1 MTRLKCPFKSKPLLS
16 ISNNKVRVKVSVI
29 FVLGQNAAVS
39 PYLRSSI
46 WGTLCYINCLY
57 SGKRVM
63 LKLRRRAMRHFVTL
77 IEICVHLIRVNPG
90 HI

>member
-1 MTRLKCPFKSKPLLS
+1 M
-16 ISNNKVRVKVSVI
+16 VKVSVI
-29 FVLGQNAAVS
+29 YCCLKVNAAVN

-63 LKLRRRAMRHFVTL
+63 LKLGRRAMRHFVAL
-77 IEICVHLIRVNPG
+77 IEICMHLVRVNPG
-90 HI
+90 HIWKQCRCHAW